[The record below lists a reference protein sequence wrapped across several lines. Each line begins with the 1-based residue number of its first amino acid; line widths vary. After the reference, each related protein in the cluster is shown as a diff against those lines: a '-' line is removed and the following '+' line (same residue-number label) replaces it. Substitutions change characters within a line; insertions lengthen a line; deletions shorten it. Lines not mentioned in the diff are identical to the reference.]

1 MSVPTTMGRDPRV
14 PFAAWFWTFGCSSAV
29 DDLDFAAFDERVLL
43 FGTHV
48 EGGVKLLPQLKGFG
62 R

>member
-1 MSVPTTMGRDPRV
+1 MGRDPRV